1 MKQELK
7 RGLLILATLVFAAVL
22 LSLTAFA
29 EETLTGT
36 VGNATWTLTQNADET
51 TYTLD
56 ITGSGTLGKINDI
69 ASYKNRIT
77 YVRIGGEINGIGWG
91 VFQSYSVLTTV
102 ELSENV
108 KTIGSAAFEFDTAL
122 KTIFVTGR
130 TRKTGTLD
138 LSYVESIGSWAFDG
152 CKVVQNV
159 IFNTTASYDISVEF
173 LKNNTVIKSLYIPAN
188 VGTVKT
194 GAFKG
199 LSSVKTII
207 FGGNTVVEAG
217 WFELKS
223 GNILNIYAPEGSPAY
238 IYAENTDNVN
248 AFTNSG
254 GFSPDA
260 VETGRYGDINVFWEL
275 VPNGEDTFALN
286 VFGEGTE
293 YGRTLVYDDATGNNV
308 DILNTYKSKI
318 TYVKIGGNI
327 KTIANSAFNGYNAV
341 ETLEISENVSKIDH
355 VTFAYCTNLKT
366 IFITGNEPVTG
377 TFDLS
382 NITSFGGYLFDG
394 CRYVENIIFN
404 TEKSF
409 SLPIEFLKNNNALT
423 SLYIPSNITSISP
436 ASFSRCTAL
445 ANVYVEDATVLIE
458 KEGAAKGAYPFVTSS
473 GAPATLSITAKTGSS
488 AHEYA
493 LRHDEVTYV
502 SPAVKNIMS
511 DTGVLDTIEI
521 VTGFAPPNYYRTE
534 NKIYILFADA
544 ACTTLV
550 REVSSD
556 TYDTIYGKTLLESVG
571 FMVRTAD
578 YNGLS
583 SLYRFDTTL
592 LGSLGSYSIAEVGT
606 LGEAFV
612 GARPHL
618 TLGRACA
625 TKTVIYS
632 GETLVG
638 GLVRSID
645 GGMATFAGTATG
657 FEKNGVISEAR
668 ASKEIMFCAYAI
680 VRNTLTGEEEVIYTD
695 IGVKS
700 LADACAETLALPE
713 AQNLSTSERNFMQ
726 SIVDKSVDKNR
737 LPTKEE
743 VKKLIGDA
751 YMGGYIL
758 SGQHIGGTEN
768 NAIDYYLE
776 RIYENSGRYPAVLAF
791 DAGVQYRATG
801 AFGERETMIVNDLTT
816 FAKHG
821 GTVSISAHFSNPDP
835 DYLGSDAVRGSVGS
849 TARWDELFTAGT
861 TINENFMKQLEYT
874 ADVLEAFETNGVTV
888 LWRPFH
894 ETNGAW
900 FWFCGATMYSTF
912 YGEMKVENPTWTDE
926 MLNAAAYAKAYEYYN
941 RLYNLTYDYMMTE
954 RGLTNL
960 IWVISPNIAP
970 DGRNTPTFSV
980 DKFIPA
986 SDKYEITGMDW
997 YMGGTLANPAEEL
1010 FKDAYANVYSTL
1022 VGTGKPVVL
1031 GEWGPGDGLR
1041 GMTKEL
1047 TYNGEQVL
1055 DLMTRLHESGISFG
1069 YILFWSSWNGALI
1082 SLYEMGK
1089 TDVFMQ
1095 SDFVIDLSE
1104 VYEMITEDYVAS
1116 IDDGSGEDPIQPI
1129 DDTENDIEV
1138 DLNTVD
1144 LFG

>member
-1 MKQELK
+1 MKRELK
-7 RGLLILATLVFAAVL
+7 RGLLILATLAFAAVL
-22 LSLTAFA
+22 LSLSAFA

-108 KTIGSAAFEFDTAL
+108 KTIDGVAFEYATAL

-130 TRKTGTLD
+130 TIKTGTLD
-138 LSYVESIGSWAFDG
+138 LSYVESLGPWVFDG
-152 CKVVQNV
+152 CKAVQNV
-159 IFNTTASYDISVEF
+159 ILNTTASYDIPFEF
-173 LKNNTVIKSLYIPAN
+173 LKNNDVIKFLYIPAN
-188 VGTVKT
+188 VGAVKA

-199 LSSVKTII
+199 LSSVRTII
-207 FGGNTVVEAG
+207 FGGNTVVADG

-223 GNILNIYAPEGSPAY
+223 GNILDIYAPEGSPAY
-238 IYAENTDNVN
+238 TYAENTDNVN
-248 AFTNSG
+248 AFTS
-254 GFSPDA
+254 FSLDA

-275 VPNGEDTFALN
+275 VPNGEDMFTLN
-286 VFGEGTE
+286 IFGEGTE
-293 YGRTLVYDDATGNNV
+293 YGRTLVYDDVTGKNV
-308 DILNTYKSKI
+308 DLLNAYKSRI

-341 ETLEISENVSKIDH
+341 ETLEISENVSKMDH
-355 VTFAYCTNLKT
+355 IAFEYCTNLKT
-366 IFITGNEPVTG
+366 IFVTGNEPVTG

-382 NITSFGGYLFDG
+382 NITSFGSYLFDG

-409 SLPIEFLKNNNALT
+409 SLPTEFLKSNNALT
-423 SLYIPSNITSISP
+423 SLYIPSNITSILP
-436 ASFSRCTAL
+436 ASFSQCTAL

-458 KEGAAKGAYPFVTSS
+458 KESAAKGAYPFVTRS
-473 GAPATLSITAKTGSS
+473 GAPATLNITAKTGSS

-493 LRHDEVTYV
+493 LRHEEVTYV
-502 SPAVKNIMS
+502 SPMVKNIMS
-511 DTGVLDTIEI
+511 DAGVIDTIEL
-521 VTGFAPPNYYRTE
+521 VMGFAPPNYYRIE

-556 TYDTIYGKTLLESVG
+556 AYDTIYGKILLENVG
-571 FMVRTAD
+571 FMARTAE

-618 TLGRACA
+618 ALGRACA

-638 GLVRSID
+638 GLAYGID
-645 GGMATFAGTATG
+645 SGMATFAGTATG
-657 FEKNGVISEAR
+657 FEKDGVLSEAR
-668 ASKEIMFCAYAI
+668 VSKEIMFRAYAI
-680 VRNTLTGEEEVIYTD
+680 VRNTLTGEEEVVYTD

-700 LADACAETLALPE
+700 LADVCAETLEAPE
-713 AQNLSTSERNFMQ
+713 AQNLSTGERRFMQ
-726 SIVDKSVDKNR
+726 SIVDASVDKNR

-751 YMGGYIL
+751 YMGDFIL
-758 SGQHIGGTEN
+758 SGQHIGGTES

-776 RIYENSGRYPAVLAF
+776 RIYESSGRYPAVLAF
-791 DAGVQYRATG
+791 DAGAQYRATG
-801 AFGERETMIVNDLTT
+801 AFGERETTIVNDLTT

-900 FWFCGATMYSTF
+900 FWFCGATMYKTF
-912 YGEMKVENPTWTDE
+912 YKEMKAENPTRTDE

-1010 FKDAYANVYSTL
+1010 FKDDYANVYSTL
-1022 VGTGKPVVL
+1022 AGTGKPVVL
-1031 GEWGPGDGLR
+1031 GEWGPGDELR

-1055 DLMTRLHESGISFG
+1055 DLMTRLHESGMSFG
-1069 YILFWSSWNGALI
+1069 YILFWASWGGALI
-1082 SLYEMGK
+1082 SLYDMGK

>member
-1 MKQELK
+1 MKQKLK
-7 RGLLILATLVFAAVL
+7 RGLLILAALVFAAVL
-22 LSLTAFA
+22 LSLNAFA

-91 VFQSYSVLTTV
+91 VFQSYSALATV

-108 KTIGSAAFEFDTAL
+108 KTIGGAAFEYDTAL
-122 KTIFVTGR
+122 KTVFVTGHA
-130 TRKTGTLD
+130 RKTGTLD
-138 LSYVESIGSWAFDG
+138 LSCVESLGAWAFDN
-152 CKVVQNV
+152 CRVVQSV
-159 IFNTTASYDISVEF
+159 IFNTAASYDIPVEF
-173 LKNNTVIKSLYIPAN
+173 LKSNEVIKSLYIPAN
-188 VGTVKT
+188 VGTVKA
-194 GAFKG
+194 GALKG
-199 LSSVKTII
+199 LSSVRTII
-207 FGGNTVVEAG
+207 FGGNTAVEDG

-254 GFSPDA
+254 NFSPDA
-260 VETGRYGDINVFWEL
+260 VETGRYGDVNVFWEL
-275 VPNGEDTFALN
+275 VPNGEDTFKLN

-293 YGRTLVYDDATGNNV
+293 YGRTLVYDSATGKNV
-308 DILNTYKSKI
+308 DILNAYKSKI

-327 KTIANSAFNGYNAV
+327 ETVESDAFNGYKAV
-341 ETLEISENVSKIDH
+341 ETLEISENVSKIGH
-355 VTFAYCTNLKT
+355 VVFAGCTNLKT

-409 SLPIEFLKNNNALT
+409 SLPTEFLKSNNALT

-473 GAPATLSITAKTGSS
+473 GAPATLNITAKTGSS

-493 LRHDEVTYV
+493 LRHDEVTYI
-502 SPAVKNIMS
+502 SPMVKNIMS
-511 DTGVLDTIEI
+511 DTGVLDTIEL

-550 REVSSD
+550 REVPSD

-571 FMVRTAD
+571 FMVKTAGA
-578 YNGLS
+578 NGLS

-592 LGSLGSYSIAEVGT
+592 LGSFGNYSIAEVGT

-618 TLGRACA
+618 ALGRACA

-645 GGMATFAGTATG
+645 SGMATFAGTATG
-657 FEKNGVISEAR
+657 FEKNGVLSEAR
-668 ASKEIMFCAYAI
+668 VSKEIMFCAYAI
-680 VRNTLTGEEEVIYTD
+680 VRNTLTGEEEAVYTD

-700 LADACAETLALPE
+700 LADACAETLDAPE
-713 AQNLSTSERNFMQ
+713 AQNLSTSERRFME
-726 SIVDKSVDKNR
+726 SIVDASVDKNR

-743 VKKLIGDA
+743 VKKLIDDA
-751 YMGGYIL
+751 YMGDYIL
-758 SGQHIGGTEN
+758 SGQHMSDTNEDF
-768 NAIDYYLE
+768 IDSYLE
-776 RIYENSGRYPAVLAF
+776 KIYENSGRYPVVLAI
-791 DAGVQYRATG
+791 DAGTQYEVTR
-801 AFGERETMIVNDLTT
+801 AFGERETTIVNDLTT

-821 GTVSISAHFSNPDP
+821 GVVSLSAHFLNPTP
-835 DYLGSDAVRGSVGS
+835 GFTGAVGRGTIES
-849 TARWDELFTAGT
+849 TEKWDELFTAGT

-874 ADVLEAFETNGVTV
+874 ADILEAFETNGVTV

-900 FWFCGATMYSTF
+900 FWFCGATMYNTF
-912 YGEMKVENPTWTDE
+912 YAEMKAENPTWTDE

-960 IWVISPNIAP
+960 IWVISPSIAP

-997 YMGGTLANPAEEL
+997 YMGGTLANPGEEL
-1010 FKDAYANVYSTL
+1010 FKDTYANVYPTL
-1022 VGTGKPVVL
+1022 AGTGKPVVL

-1041 GMTKEL
+1041 GMTKEF

-1055 DLMTRLHESGISFG
+1055 DLMMRLHESGMSFG
-1069 YILFWSSWNGALI
+1069 YMLFWSSWGGNFI
-1082 SLYEMGK
+1082 SLYSMGK
-1089 TDVFMQ
+1089 IDVFMQ
-1095 SDFVIDLSE
+1095 SDFVIDLAE
-1104 VYEMITEDYVAS
+1104 AYEMITEDYVAS
-1116 IDDGSGEDPIQPI
+1116 LDPGSGEEPPAPI
-1129 DDTENDIEV
+1129 DDTDNDIEV
-1138 DLNTVD
+1138 NLSEFD

>member
-1 MKQELK
+1 MKRELK
-7 RGLLILATLVFAAVL
+7 RGLLILATLAFAAVL
-22 LSLTAFA
+22 LSLSAFA

-77 YVRIGGEINGIGWG
+77 YVRIGGEVNGIAVG

-108 KTIGSAAFEFDTAL
+108 KTIDEVAFEYATAL
-122 KTIFVTGR
+122 KTIFVTGH
-130 TRKTGTLD
+130 TIKTGTLD
-138 LSYVESIGSWAFDG
+138 LSYVESLGPWVFDG
-152 CKVVQNV
+152 CKAVQEV
-159 IFNTTASYDISVEF
+159 ILNTTASYDIPFEF
-173 LKNNTVIKSLYIPAN
+173 LKNNDVIKFLYIPAN
-188 VGTVKT
+188 VGAVKA
-194 GAFKG
+194 GAFKW
-199 LSSVKTII
+199 LSSVRTII
-207 FGGNTVVEAG
+207 FGGNTVVEDG

-223 GNILNIYAPEGSPAY
+223 GNILDIYAPEGSPAY
-238 IYAENTDNVN
+238 TYAENTDNVN
-248 AFTNSG
+248 AFTS
-254 GFSPDA
+254 FSLDA
-260 VETGRYGDINVFWEL
+260 VETGRYGNINVFWEL
-275 VPNGEDTFALN
+275 VPNGEDTYTMN

-293 YGRTLVYDDATGNNV
+293 YGRTLVYDSVTGNSV
-308 DILNTYKSKI
+308 DILNAYKSKI

-341 ETLEISENVSKIDH
+341 ETLEISENVSKMDH
-355 VTFAYCTNLKT
+355 IAFEYCTNLKT
-366 IFITGNEPVTG
+366 IFVTGNEPVTG

-409 SLPIEFLKNNNALT
+409 SLPTEFLKSNNALT

-436 ASFSRCTAL
+436 ASFSQCTAL

-473 GAPATLSITAKTGSS
+473 GAPAALSIIAKTGSS

-502 SPAVKNIMS
+502 PPMVKNIMS
-511 DTGVLDTIEI
+511 NAGVIDTIEL
-521 VTGFAPPNYYRTE
+521 VMGFAPPNYYRIE

-544 ACTTLV
+544 ACSTLV

-556 TYDTIYGKTLLESVG
+556 TYDTIYGKILLENVG
-571 FMVRTAD
+571 FMARTAE

-592 LGSLGSYSIAEVGT
+592 LGTFGNYSIAEICI

-612 GARPHL
+612 GARLHL

-638 GLVRSID
+638 GLAYGID
-645 GGMATFAGTATG
+645 SGMATFAGTATG
-657 FEKNGVISEAR
+657 FEKDGVLSEAR
-668 ASKEIMFCAYAI
+668 VSKEIMFRAYAI
-680 VRNTLTGEEEVIYTD
+680 VRNTLTGEEEVVYTD

-700 LADACAETLALPE
+700 LADVCAETLKAPE
-713 AQNLSTSERNFMQ
+713 AQNLSTGERRFMQ
-726 SIVDKSVDKNR
+726 SIVDASVDKNR

-751 YMGGYIL
+751 YMGDFIL
-758 SGQHIGGTEN
+758 SGQHIGGTES

-776 RIYENSGRYPAVLAF
+776 RIYESSGRYPAILAF
-791 DAGVQYRATG
+791 DAGAQYRATG
-801 AFGERETMIVNDLTT
+801 AFGERETTIVNDLTT

-861 TINENFMKQLEYT
+861 TINENFMKQLKYT

-900 FWFCGATMYSTF
+900 FWFCGATMYKTF
-912 YGEMKVENPTWTDE
+912 YKEMKAENPTWTDE

-986 SDKYEITGMDW
+986 SDKYEIAGIDW
-997 YMGGTLANPAEEL
+997 YMGGTLENPAEEML
-1010 FKDAYANVYSTL
+1010 QNDYENVYPTMKN
-1022 VGTGKPVVL
+1022 TGKPVVL
-1031 GEWGPGDGLR
+1031 AEWGPGSGLR
-1041 GMTKEL
+1041 GPSKET
-1047 TYNGEQVL
+1047 TYNGAQVL
-1055 DLMTRLHESGISFG
+1055 DLIERMQKKGISFG
-1069 YILFWSSWNGALI
+1069 YILFWSSWNENLI
-1082 SLYEMGK
+1082 SLYEMGNM
-1089 TDVFMQ
+1089 DVFMQ
-1095 SDFVIDLSE
+1095 SKAVIDLAE
-1104 VYEMITEDYVAS
+1104 AYELVQNMK
-1116 IDDGSGEDPIQPI
+1116 
-1129 DDTENDIEV
+1129 
-1138 DLNTVD
+1138 
-1144 LFG
+1144 